1 MSLLILILLSV
12 LFVVTH
18 IGMSSD
24 PYRTKMVAKLGEWG
38 FKIVYSLV
46 SFATLGGAILIYAG
60 NKGMGPVLWETS
72 VWAYPLVYLI
82 MLIGFLLFFL
92 SFATPSPTGMMPA
105 KIEARGVLRITRHP
119 MNMGIALFGLSHMML
134 GGTLGGLFFFG
145 SLFVVG
151 FFGAYH
157 QDRRKAREKD
167 ESFAE
172 FQSQTSIFPFAGIV
186 FGKTRLE
193 LGEIK
198 WPAAAVALAAYAV
211 AIILH

>member
-1 MSLLILILLSV
+1 MSVFVLILLSV

-24 PYRTKMVAKLGEWG
+24 PYRKKMVDKLGQWG
-38 FKIVYSLV
+38 FKIIYSLV
-46 SFATLGGAILIYAG
+46 SFATLGGAIMIYIG
-60 NKGMGPVLWETS
+60 YKNTGPVPGEIS
-72 VWAYPLVYLI
+72 VWVYPLVYLI
-82 MLIGFLLFFL
+82 MLISFLLFFL
-92 SFATPSPTGMMPA
+92 SFSTPSPTGMMPA
-105 KIEARGVLRITRHP
+105 KNEPRGVLRVTRHP
-119 MNMGIALFGLSHMML
+119 MNMGIAFFGLAHMMAV
-134 GGTLGGLFFFG
+134 GTLGGLFFFG

-167 ESFAE
+167 ASFAT
-172 FQSQTSIFPFAGIV
+172 FQSQTSIFPFAAIV

-193 LGEIK
+193 ISELK
-198 WPAAAVALAAYAV
+198 WPFVAVTVVAYIA

>member
-1 MSLLILILLSV
+1 MSLFILILLSV

-24 PYRTKMVAKLGEWG
+24 PYRKQMVDKFGEWG
-38 FKIVYSLV
+38 FKAIYSLV
-46 SFATLGGAILIYAG
+46 AIATLGGAVLIYAG
-60 NKGMGPVLWETS
+60 EEGTGTVLWQTS
-72 VWAYPLVYLI
+72 PWLYPLVYLI
-82 MLIGFLLFFL
+82 MLVAFLLFFL

-105 KIEARGVLRITRHP
+105 KSEPRGILRVTRHP
-119 MNMGIALFGLSHMML
+119 MNMGIAFFGLAHLML
-134 GGTLGGLFFFG
+134 GGTLGGLFLFG

-157 QDRRKAREKD
+157 QDRRKAREND
-167 ESFAE
+167 EAFASF
-172 FQSQTSIFPFAGIV
+172 QTQTGIFPFAAIV

-193 LGEIK
+193 MGEFK
-198 WPAAAVALAAYAV
+198 WPVVGVALVVYVA

>member
-1 MSLLILILLSV
+1 MSLFILILLSV

-24 PYRTKMVAKLGEWG
+24 PYRKRMVDKLGEWG

-46 SFATLGGAILIYAG
+46 SFATLGGAIVIYAG
-60 NKGMGPVLWETS
+60 HKNLGPVLWKTS

-92 SFATPSPTGMMPA
+92 SLVTPSPTGMMPA
-105 KIEARGVLRITRHP
+105 KNEARGVLRITRHP

-167 ESFAE
+167 EGFAE
-172 FQSQTSIFPFAGIV
+172 VQSQTGVFPFAAIV

-193 LGEIK
+193 ISEIK
-198 WPAAAVALAAYAV
+198 WPFVAVALAAYV
-211 AIILH
+211 AAIMLH